1 MNIQD
6 KPDYKVF
13 ASEARGGEVTD
24 FPNLERGWGET
35 IDKTEKIPPME
46 WFNLVGKR
54 ADEWLLYLTQR
65 GIAEW
70 DAKVK
75 YPQYAMCQLGGRFYI
90 SLVENENRNPVNSQS
105 VWVDLAKYL
114 GVDGKLDESKVV
126 QTTGQSNTSV
136 MSQKSSTDSFQGKG
150 FSFSKSESDERYQ
163 RKGINAK
170 WRKIGDFN
178 GASAV
183 AEISLSESILGK
195 NVFIQRTSDQAYNG
209 FLVPPIPNIRIGV
222 SMGRQGYWDFIVS
235 SNGLKLKMVDS
246 SYGSATGVYIYD

>member
-65 GIAEW
+65 GVAEW
-70 DAKVK
+70 DVKVK

-90 SLVENENRNPVNSQS
+90 AIEENESRNPVNSQA
-105 VWVDLAKYL
+105 VWIDLAKYL
-114 GVDGKLDESKVV
+114 GVDGKLDSSNVV
-126 QTTGQSNTSV
+126 QTTGQSTTNV
-136 MSQKSSTDSFQGKG
+136 MSQKAVTDAIPKITTNTALKQKNGWFKDADTGII
-150 FSFSKSESDERYQ
+150 YQ
-163 RKGINAK
+163 WGNHT
-170 WRKIGDFN
+170 W
-178 GASAV
+178 
-183 AEISLSESILGK
+183 
-195 NVFIQRTSDQAYNG
+195 
-209 FLVPPIPNIRIGV
+209 
-222 SMGRQGYWDFIVS
+222 
-235 SNGLKLKMVDS
+235 SNGQS
-246 SYGSATGVYIYD
+246 SRYRFTIPFPNTCFNITVSDAGGREKCGTTNKDKTGFDIRADTGLLVFDYFAIGY

>member
-65 GIAEW
+65 GVAEW

-75 YPQYAMCQLGGRFYI
+75 YPQYAMCQLSGKFYI
-90 SLVENENRNPVNSQS
+90 AINENENRNPENSQS
-105 VWVDLAKYL
+105 LWVDLAKYL

-126 QTTGQSNTSV
+126 QTTGQSQTSV
-136 MSQKSSTDSFQGKG
+136 MSQKSSTDNFQGKG
-150 FSFSKSESDERYQ
+150 FSFSKNESDNRYERKQ
-163 RKGINAK
+163 KTFRRIDNINGFIETGSVIELK
-170 WRKIGDFN
+170 EN
-178 GASAV
+178 
-183 AEISLSESILGK
+183 ILGK
-195 NVFIQRTSDQAYNG
+195 YLYVKWERTSDFAMSIIPVDNTLINFSNRSTVFAVLYTTNNG
-209 FLVPPIPNIRIGV
+209 TKLHVERNANDRIT
-222 SMGRQGYWDFIVS
+222 Q
-235 SNGLKLKMVDS
+235 
-246 SYGSATGVYIYD
+246 IYLFN

>member
-65 GIAEW
+65 GVAEW

-90 SLVENENRNPVNSQS
+90 AVDENENKNPVNSQAA
-105 VWVDLAKYL
+105 WIDLAKYL
-114 GVDGKLDESKVV
+114 GVDGKLDANKVV
-126 QTTGQSNTSV
+126 QTTGQSTTNV
-136 MSQKSSTDSFQGKG
+136 MSQKAVTDAIPKVPINTALKEENGWFKDASTGIIYQWGKKVIYYNNNYINFKIPFPNKMLSFSAIDYAGVNNPG
-150 FSFSKSESDERYQ
+150 FSLSKSNNSRVFMEMPVGEIYTMWY
-163 RKGINAK
+163 A
-170 WRKIGDFN
+170 IG
-178 GASAV
+178 
-183 AEISLSESILGK
+183 
-195 NVFIQRTSDQAYNG
+195 Y
-209 FLVPPIPNIRIGV
+209 
-222 SMGRQGYWDFIVS
+222 
-235 SNGLKLKMVDS
+235 
-246 SYGSATGVYIYD
+246 

>member
-65 GIAEW
+65 GVAEW

-75 YPQYAMCQLGGRFYI
+75 YPQYAMCQLGGKFYI
-90 SLVENENRNPVNSQS
+90 AIGENENKNPTNSQS

-114 GVDGKLDESKVV
+114 GVEGKLDASKVV
-126 QTTGQSNTSV
+126 QDTGQSTSDV
-136 MSQKSSTDSFQGKG
+136 MSQKSVTDLFSGLNKNSFINNKNGWWQCGDTGIIIQWGLVNGCISSSERRKFPKTFKVSCFQIVG
-150 FSFSKSESDERYQ
+150 GYASFEDYGMGVASYPVDRESFVITTR
-163 RKGINAK
+163 NHA
-170 WRKIGDFN
+170 
-178 GASAV
+178 
-183 AEISLSESILGK
+183 
-195 NVFIQRTSDQAYNG
+195 
-209 FLVPPIPNIRIGV
+209 
-222 SMGRQGYWDFIVS
+222 GYPG
-235 SNGLKLKMVDS
+235 NGLVR
-246 SYGSATGVYIYD
+246 YIAIGY

>member
-70 DAKVK
+70 DVKIK
-75 YPQYAMCQLGGRFYI
+75 YPQYAMCQLGGKFYI
-90 SLVENENRNPVNSQS
+90 STEENENRNPVNSQT
-105 VWVDLAKYL
+105 VWADLAKYL
-114 GVDGKLDESKVV
+114 GVDGKLDANKVV
-126 QTTGQSNTSV
+126 QTTGQSTTSV
-136 MSQKSSTDSFQGKG
+136 MSQKAVTDAIPPVPKNTALKAPNGWWRCADTGIIHQWG
-150 FSFSKSESDERYQ
+150 F
-163 RKGINAK
+163 GNLAK
-170 WRKIGDFN
+170 N
-178 GASAV
+178 GARVNFSQKFPNNLLSMT
-183 AEISLSESILGK
+183 ISDSDGNILVGY
-195 NVFIQRTSDQAYNG
+195 QAPDASG
-209 FLVPPIPNIRIGV
+209 FTLRIPSGSSVGFKYIAIG
-222 SMGRQGYWDFIVS
+222 Y
-235 SNGLKLKMVDS
+235 
-246 SYGSATGVYIYD
+246 

>member
-65 GIAEW
+65 GVAEW

-90 SLVENENRNPVNSQS
+90 AIEENENRNPVNSQA
-105 VWVDLAKYL
+105 VWIDLAKYL
-114 GVDGKLDESKVV
+114 GVDGKLDVNKVV
-126 QTTGQSNTSV
+126 QTTGQSTTNV
-136 MSQKSSTDSFQGKG
+136 MSQKAVTDAIPKVNLNTALKQKHGWWKCGDTGIIYQWGQDRPSG
-150 FSFSKSESDERYQ
+150 SDE
-163 RKGINAK
+163 INVK
-170 WRKIGDFN
+170 FKIRFPN
-178 GASAV
+178 G
-183 AEISLSESILGK
+183 
-195 NVFIQRTSDQAYNG
+195 VFSVVGSVNDPGSKTSDSAICHSINQDG
-209 FLVPPIPNIRIGV
+209 FKLRVLAGSEWWSGLSSWFAIG
-222 SMGRQGYWDFIVS
+222 Y
-235 SNGLKLKMVDS
+235 
-246 SYGSATGVYIYD
+246 

>member
-1 MNIQD
+1 MNIQG

-13 ASEARGGEVTD
+13 ASEARGGEVAD

-90 SLVENENRNPVNSQS
+90 ATAENENKNPANSQT
-105 VWVDLAKYL
+105 VWMDLAKYL
-114 GVDGKLDESKVV
+114 GVDGKFDTNNVV
-126 QTTGQSNTSV
+126 QSIGQSTTSV
-136 MSQKSSTDSFQGKG
+136 MSQKAVTDAIPTVPKNTALKEPNGWHKDADTGIITQWGTSKAGGITKFPLEFPSTVFAISVALIGSRANADNVSII
-150 FSFSKSESDERYQ
+150 SKYNGYFET
-163 RKGINAK
+163 
-170 WRKIGDFN
+170 IGRTPV
-178 GASAV
+178 G
-183 AEISLSESILGK
+183 ESIK
-195 NVFIQRTSDQAYNG
+195 T
-209 FLVPPIPNIRIGV
+209 
-222 SMGRQGYWDFIVS
+222 DFF
-235 SNGLKLKMVDS
+235 
-246 SYGSATGVYIYD
+246 YIAKGC

>member
-70 DAKVK
+70 DSRVK
-75 YPQYAMCQLGGRFYI
+75 YPQYALCQHAGKFYI
-90 SLVENENRNPVNSQS
+90 AIDENENKNPTNSQA
-105 VWVDLAKYL
+105 VWIDLAKYL
-114 GVDGKLDESKVV
+114 GVDGKFDSNKVV
-126 QTTGQSNTSV
+126 QTTGQSTTNV
-136 MSQKSSTDSFQGKG
+136 MSQKAVTDALPKV
-150 FSFSKSESDERYQ
+150 
-163 RKGINAK
+163 NLNTA
-170 WRKIGDFN
+170 
-178 GASAV
+178 
-183 AEISLSESILGK
+183 
-195 NVFIQRTSDQAYNG
+195 
-209 FLVPPIPNIRIGV
+209 
-222 SMGRQGYWDFIVS
+222 
-235 SNGLKLKMVDS
+235 LKLKNGWFKDADTGIIYQWGQIDRMYSNELRTINFPITFPSECLNITGSQKNESVSYADNAIGFYAVTKSNFKCISNDS
-246 SYGSATGVYIYD
+246 GGEAGNMSYNWFAIGY

>member
-65 GIAEW
+65 GVAEW

-75 YPQYAMCQLGGRFYI
+75 YPQYAMCQFGGRFYI
-90 SLVENENRNPVNSQS
+90 AVDENENKNPVNSQA
-105 VWVDLAKYL
+105 VWIDLAKYL
-114 GVDGKLDESKVV
+114 GVDGKLDANKVV
-126 QTTGQSNTSV
+126 QTTGQSTTTV
-136 MSQKSSTDSFQGKG
+136 MSQKSVTDALT
-150 FSFSKSESDERYQ
+150 SKQPAGDYLLTNQALAVGQAYKDVTANRKVNTVYKNESS
-163 RKGINAK
+163 KPMVVNING
-170 WRKIGDFN
+170 RSIGSINSQFLVN
-178 GASAV
+178 GRLAH
-183 AEISLSESILGK
+183 EISGSDVYAI
-195 NVFIQRTSDQAYNG
+195 NRTTTV
-209 FLVPPIPNIRIGV
+209 LVTPN
-222 SMGRQGYWDFIVS
+222 STYELKS
-235 SNGLKLKMVDS
+235 SNFSLSKWIELS
-246 SYGSATGVYIYD
+246 

>member
-65 GIAEW
+65 GVAEW
-70 DAKVK
+70 DVKVK

-90 SLVENENRNPVNSQS
+90 AIEENESRNPVNSQA
-105 VWVDLAKYL
+105 VWIDLAKYL
-114 GVDGKLDESKVV
+114 GVDGKLDVNKVV
-126 QTTGQSNTSV
+126 QTTGQSTTNV
-136 MSQKSSTDSFQGKG
+136 MSQKAVTDAIPSVPKNTA
-150 FSFSKSESDERYQ
+150 SKSANGWWKCADTGIIYQWGFGNNVANGTRVNFSQKFPNSFLSMTISDSDGNVAVGYQAADAGGFTLRSASKVGFRY
-163 RKGINAK
+163 IA
-170 WRKIGDFN
+170 IG
-178 GASAV
+178 
-183 AEISLSESILGK
+183 
-195 NVFIQRTSDQAYNG
+195 Y
-209 FLVPPIPNIRIGV
+209 
-222 SMGRQGYWDFIVS
+222 
-235 SNGLKLKMVDS
+235 
-246 SYGSATGVYIYD
+246 

>member
-65 GIAEW
+65 GVAEW
-70 DAKVK
+70 DYKVK
-75 YPQYAMCQLGGRFYI
+75 YPQYAMCQSGGKFYI
-90 SLVENENRNPVNSQS
+90 ATEENENRNPATSQA

-114 GVDGKLDESKVV
+114 GVDGKLDENKVV
-126 QTTGQSNTSV
+126 QTTGQSTTSV
-136 MSQKSSTDSFQGKG
+136 MSQKAVTDAIPKINLNTASKEKNGWFKDGDTGIIYQWGTVDYPQHPGEKSVTIPFNIQFDNNSLNVSLTRKVISSVQEMENDVGILLISHNKSNFTVNLANYSSAHWGGRG
-150 FSFSKSESDERYQ
+150 FTWF
-163 RKGINAK
+163 A
-170 WRKIGDFN
+170 IG
-178 GASAV
+178 
-183 AEISLSESILGK
+183 
-195 NVFIQRTSDQAYNG
+195 Y
-209 FLVPPIPNIRIGV
+209 
-222 SMGRQGYWDFIVS
+222 
-235 SNGLKLKMVDS
+235 
-246 SYGSATGVYIYD
+246 